1 MVSLGL
7 SLTQLY
13 HLVSL
18 RHEKTVACFVYKQIL
33 IMPIFQNAEISLDVA
48 EKGSEIKN
56 TWMAEGFMRG
66 ISQEYR
72 GWNHMG

>member
-1 MVSLGL
+1 M
-7 SLTQLY
+7 
-13 HLVSL
+13 
-18 RHEKTVACFVYKQIL
+18 ACFVYKQIL
-33 IMPIFQNAEISLDVA
+33 IMPLFQNAKISLGVA

-56 TWMAEGFMRG
+56 TWMAEGFTRG

>member
-1 MVSLGL
+1 
-7 SLTQLY
+7 
-13 HLVSL
+13 
-18 RHEKTVACFVYKQIL
+18 
-33 IMPIFQNAEISLDVA
+33 MPLFQNAKISLDVA